1 MPPAVHRLK
10 SDHAHDLTFYRD
22 SVEHLAY
29 EHCSAPD
36 PILLGAD
43 DGFNHL
49 RYEPV
54 HPCLDAV
61 PTV

>member
-1 MPPAVHRLK
+1 LK
-10 SDHAHDLTFYRD
+10 SHHPRDLTFYRD

-29 EHCSAPD
+29 EQGSAPD
-36 PILLGAD
+36 SILLGAD

>member
-1 MPPAVHRLK
+1 LTPDHPP
-10 SDHAHDLTFYRD
+10 DLTFYRD
-22 SVEHLAY
+22 AVEHLAN
-29 EHCSAPD
+29 EQSSAPD

-49 RYEPV
+49 RDEPV